1 MGLAIQA
8 LAKEPDYA
16 LDSYQKDQLWGPKL
30 RQATKNLFQDERLQG
45 AVDRATGLAGIK
57 DN

>member
-1 MGLAIQA
+1 MTTTAPVL
-8 LAKEPDYA
+8 E
-16 LDSYQKDQLWGPKL
+16 L
-30 RQATKNLFQDERLQG
+30 RQATKNLFHDERLQG